1 VQPMENSADP
11 AHLQILHQ
19 HPEQGRGA
27 ESSTRGFIDT
37 VETFDFYETEYG
49 GLMKRRLYR
58 DNEQPG
64 FEPEGRATPEGD
76 RELVAPTAAGTA
88 RGGEEHPILF
98 PNILRVGNTTQIR
111 VPIDDTHTYIV
122 FVRFEPTPDGSLVDE
137 NEDHLPTEWR
147 EPYKQPVQ
155 KLHPETR
162 FRFTDPN
169 QWDNQVQDYMAWE
182 TQGPIAPRP
191 TEHLATSDRGIVMY
205 REMLRRE
212 IAKVQ
217 RGEDPAGVIR
227 DPNHEMIDTKLQES
241 LRRFYQ
247 RGTRVVVAGEASA
260 R

>member
-58 DNEQPG
+58 EGEQ
-64 FEPEGRATPEGD
+64 R
-76 RELVAPTAAGTA
+76 GTG
-88 RGGEEHPILF
+88 GGEEHPILF

-137 NEDHLPTEWR
+137 NEEQLPTEWR
-147 EPYKQPVQ
+147 EPYKQPAQ

-182 TQGPIAPRP
+182 TQGPVAPRP
-191 TEHLATSDRGIVMY
+191 TEHLATSDRGILMY
-205 REMLRRE
+205 RDMLRRE
-212 IAKVQ
+212 IKKVQ

-227 DPNHEMIDTKLQES
+227 DPNHEMIDTKLEES
-241 LRRFYQ
+241 LQRFYQ
-247 RGTRVVVAGEASA
+247 RGTGVVVSGQAAA